1 MKKVFSIIGVI
12 AVIVV
17 IIAAIVASMNAK
29 PSNSD
34 KVWDTEMSIGNPDA
48 KNYFIIYSD
57 LVCPYCVAFEN
68 AIVEHEDDFQKYII
82 KYLLAVYTVLLR

>member
-1 MKKVFSIIGVI
+1 MKKAIRIIGVI

-17 IIAAIVASMNAK
+17 IIAAIVASMNNK

-34 KVWDTEMSIGNPDA
+34 KLWDAEMSIGNPDA

-57 LVCPYCVAFEN
+57 
-68 AIVEHEDDFQKYII
+68 
-82 KYLLAVYTVLLR
+82 